1 MNRVLDWRQIR
12 ENYLGVR
19 DRIDRAAARAGR
31 NPSDIRLVVVTKTH
45 PAEVLQAAIDAGAM
59 DLGENY
65 AEEAVEKMRSLA
77 GMAQV
82 RWHMIGHVQGRKANL
97 VSEHFD
103 YLHSLDSLKLAQR
116 LDRLLGEANKR
127 MPVLLQLNVSGE
139 ASKSGFPAWDD
150 SALAAVLLEIGEIIR
165 LPNLSI
171 CGLMT
176 IPPFYDDPEGARP
189 FFRRLQHLRD
199 RLAAQ
204 FPSAPW
210 NELSMGMSG
219 DYEAAVEEGATW
231 LRVGHA
237 ILGPRP
243 V

>member
-1 MNRVLDWRQIR
+1 VNRVLDWRQIR

-19 DRIDRAAARAGR
+19 DRIDQAANRAGR
-31 NPSDIRLVVVTKTH
+31 NSSDIRLVVVTKTH
-45 PAEVLQAAIDAGAM
+45 PVEVVQAAIEAGAM

-65 AEEAVEKMRSLA
+65 AEEAVEKMRSLT
-77 GMAQV
+77 GMEKV
-82 RWHMIGHVQGRKANL
+82 RWHMIGHVQSRKANL

-116 LDRLLGEANKR
+116 LDRSLVEANKR
-127 MPVLLQLNVSGE
+127 LTVLLQLNVSGE
-139 ASKSGFPAWDD
+139 ASKSGLPAWDD
-150 SALAAVLLEIGEIIR
+150 SAVAAVLPEIDEIIR

-189 FFRRLQHLRD
+189 SFRRLHHLRD
-199 RLAAQ
+199 SLAAR
-204 FPSAPW
+204 FPAVQW

-231 LRVGHA
+231 LRVGQA

>member
-31 NPSDIRLVVVTKTH
+31 DSSDIRLVVVTKTH
-45 PAEVLQAAIDAGAM
+45 PAEVLQAAIEAGAM

-77 GMAQV
+77 GMEQV

-127 MPVLLQLNVSGE
+127 LPVLLQLNVSGE

-150 SALAAVLLEIGEIIR
+150 PALAVVLPEIDEIIR

-189 FFRRLQHLRD
+189 FFRRLHHLRD
-199 RLAAQ
+199 PLAAQ